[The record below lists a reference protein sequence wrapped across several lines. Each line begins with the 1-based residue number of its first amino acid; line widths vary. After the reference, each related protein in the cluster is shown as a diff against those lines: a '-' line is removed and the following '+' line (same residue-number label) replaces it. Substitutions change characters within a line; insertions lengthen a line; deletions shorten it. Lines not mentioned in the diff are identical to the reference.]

1 MTQPVEVKELDQ
13 VVVRFSGDS
22 GDGMQLAGNIFSTVS
37 AIEGNSISTFP
48 DYPADIRAPQGSL
61 TGVSGFQ
68 VHIGAEQ
75 VYTPGNKCD
84 VLVCMNAAALKTQ
97 YQFAKPSA
105 TIIIDTDSFR
115 EADLKKAGYTDE
127 VIAEATG
134 YAETVR
140 VIYNPEA
147 LPLDE
152 LLRCFFCAIDPLSLN
167 KQGEDEGTRYRTGVY
182 YTEHADL
189 DTIRQVFDEVQSE
202 YSKPLAVE
210 LLPLENFFTAE
221 GRHQDYLVK
230 NPDGYCH
237 LPLEMFSYA
246 KKANRTEVHLR
257 KAAMSDLDRISL
269 IMTQAVDQMLRE
281 GKKQWDRTYPLPS
294 DIEKDIERGVGT
306 VLCRKAG
313 PYPGKDS
320 LESEEILSYAAVVY
334 EGEKAYGSI
343 EGEWIS
349 DLPYVVV
356 HRLAVSDG
364 CKKMGV
370 ASRMMTMIGEESLEK
385 GFPSFRIDTNYD
397 NFYMQKM
404 LSTLGFTYTGK
415 CFYPKG
421 ERLCYEKV
429 LLPEDKTGQ

>member
-1 MTQPVEVKELDQ
+1 MAEKVIH
-13 VVVRFSGDS
+13 
-22 GDGMQLAGNIFSTVS
+22 LAGGCFW
-37 AIEGNSISTFP
+37 
-48 DYPADIRAPQGSL
+48 
-61 TGVSGFQ
+61 
-68 VHIGAEQ
+68 GAEHFLRQ
-75 VYTPGNKCD
+75 IHGVKRTCTGFANGNTPSPSYKEVYT
-84 VLVCMNAAALKTQ
+84 
-97 YQFAKPSA
+97 
-105 TIIIDTDSFR
+105 DS
-115 EADLKKAGYTDE
+115 
-127 VIAEATG
+127 TG
-134 YAETVR
+134 YAETVE
-140 VIYNPEA
+140 VVYDPVD
-147 LPLDE
+147 LPLK
-152 LLRCFFCAIDPLSLN
+152 LLVALYFKSIDPLSLN
-167 KQGEDEGTRYRTGVY
+167 RQGHDEGTRYRTGIYYSSPEDLSPIMEVY
-182 YTEHADL
+182 KKEEKEAG
-189 DTIRQVFDEVQSE
+189 ES
-202 YSKPLAVE
+202 LAVE
-210 LLPLENFFTAE
+210 VVPLRNFFPAE
-221 GRHQDYLVK
+221 EYHQDYFIK